1 MFCFVC
7 CCGIAFSYYY
17 RFHGVTEQPPQNV
30 EKKKNASQQ
39 RFVRGPNMNFINISE
54 FKQRVWRINSE
65 KKRAWSRAHTHKKRM
80 NAVNSASRLQK
91 HIIECLFAFSSSV
104 PHSLHFFLC
113 LIRCTFM
120 ANNADLQSTAA
131 IMNPFRIK
139 EQHGLLNSK
148 PTTDSGPHSRWH
160 AIFTVAPTTSSI

>member
-1 MFCFVC
+1 
-7 CCGIAFSYYY
+7 
-17 RFHGVTEQPPQNV
+17 
-30 EKKKNASQQ
+30 
-39 RFVRGPNMNFINISE
+39 MNFINISE

-65 KKRAWSRAHTHKKRM
+65 KKRVWSRAHTHKKRI

-104 PHSLHFFLC
+104 PHSLHFFRC

-131 IMNPFRIK
+131 IMNPFRME